1 MILKSGE
8 SKKPE
13 EQSFEN
19 ENKINE
25 MSLVVIQTEKKTDE
39 NEIVFLVIPTLDF
52 DNNLSTQLEKTFS
65 FDGKG
70 PLGATLGS
78 VKNSATSKLQAPN
91 KISYVR
97 LGKKDEN
104 SDFSKST
111 LSFRDFKDFSSDSDK
126 TY

>member
-13 EQSFEN
+13 EQSFQN
-19 ENKINE
+19 ENKNNE
-25 MSLVVIQTEKKTDE
+25 MSLVVIQTEKLTGE

-52 DNNLSTQLEKTFS
+52 DNNLSAELENTFS
-65 FDGKG
+65 FDGSG
-70 PLGATLGS
+70 PLGATLSS

-111 LSFRDFKDFSSDSDK
+111 LSFRNLKDSFSDSDK
-126 TY
+126 TN